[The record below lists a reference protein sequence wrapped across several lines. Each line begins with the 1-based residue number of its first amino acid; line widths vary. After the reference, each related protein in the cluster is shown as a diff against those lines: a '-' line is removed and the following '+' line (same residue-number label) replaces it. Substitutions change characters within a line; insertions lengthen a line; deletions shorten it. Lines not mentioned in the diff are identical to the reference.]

1 MNGSSALQGMRK
13 SENRMSCT
21 LCGIQSIQSEQGPDQ
36 RDPGGGGTLFPTNA
50 DDGHQGDLAETEE
63 SKGI

>member
-1 MNGSSALQGMRK
+1 MNGSSAMQGMRK
-13 SENRMSCT
+13 TGNRMSCT
-21 LCGIQSIQSEQGPDQ
+21 LRGLQDFQSEKGPNQGDQ
-36 RDPGGGGTLFPTNA
+36 GGGGTRIPKDP